1 MDGMHDLGGK
11 QGFGAVSRE
20 ANEPVFHARWES
32 RVFGMNL
39 VGAGGA
45 ARNVDHFRHAVERID
60 PVAYLTHGYYGR
72 WLGGLETMMV
82 EAGVLDTAAITRR
95 AIEFGARPDDRIASQ
110 PASPPD
116 RLDPPKDYG
125 DDPPADRG
133 NQRPVQSVA
142 RFRVGDRVRTLSHGV
157 RGHTRLP
164 AYARDRRG
172 SVVSTHAGWVYP
184 DSNAHGRGEQPQHL
198 YTVAF
203 DGAEL
208 WGVEA
213 EAGVVVHLDL
223 FEPYLERSDD

>member
-95 AIEFGARPDDRIASQ
+95 AIELGARPDDRIASQ

-116 RLDPPKDYG
+116 RLDRRRTTG
-125 DDPPADRG
+125 TI
-133 NQRPVQSVA
+133 RPQIAATSG
-142 RFRVGDRVRTLSHGV
+142 R
-157 RGHTRLP
+157 
-164 AYARDRRG
+164 
-172 SVVSTHAGWVYP
+172 
-184 DSNAHGRGEQPQHL
+184 SNR
-198 YTVAF
+198 
-203 DGAEL
+203 
-208 WGVEA
+208 
-213 EAGVVVHLDL
+213 
-223 FEPYLERSDD
+223 